1 MSDSSSTLRPKAIP
15 STTPRVLTT
24 NLIPS
29 ITQDLDASDV
39 LECYALVR
47 SVPLHGIADSSI
59 HIQKA
64 VLAFR
69 FRPKR
74 TAFGTLINKD
84 PVEITLEYGPQR
96 AGADLDHDG
105 IPLVQAD
112 AFSMSWDNVGRV
124 YYTTK
129 IVSEAYLSSYY
140 MASMTGTV
148 LEKILL
154 KAVEYAERKRRYQP
168 FAVFSSE
175 TNEKVLKSS
184 SSQDFTSFIWKQLA
198 ILGVEIEPIL
208 APPVHEARLWATAL
222 HKIVPDGTVTHDAT
236 IFYHKLY
243 SCLTAIATNDYT
255 EFTPTQRP
263 TISASPTALPIE
275 TTAPTA
281 TAPTTLDSN
290 NSTHTE
296 PVNVGPL
303 EDDLVDKDA
312 DNDDGDDRRLRKL
325 DQLEDNDDSIEYED
339 DVKDNDIKNEDD
351 VKDNDVKNE
360 DEGDSIIEESNQ
372 GDDFVQ
378 QDDDE
383 EEEHDDSAALDPIES
398 KSTSP
403 SSAAFSSQSPT
414 PLHTPEPTAHIDP
427 DADAEEAQQAAEK
440 AKKAAEEAK
449 NAAQTDAENK
459 AAEAAN
465 EAADAAQKAADATS
479 KAAAQAAMT
488 GILSGDGAMMSSI
501 ITNCFTNPQY
511 GIASLEEDGNLTTQ
525 AYLYRDGSLYWH
537 LELAPPYFTVDKVDR
552 PLPRVADL
560 SSDGEGGNMVDWTI
574 AFIVLGMLLLG
585 IVVILQQ
592 MGYKLFYRMYLL
604 QRWFFNPSKYDY
616 EGDLH
621 DFGDETISFHFSD
634 NGVPISLGGRRT
646 TSSDTSRDGLL
657 NGREELDA
665 DRDHSTSS
673 SSDGVDDERMGDV
686 ELSQIPTHRSL
697 SSSSKMRPTSPP
709 YSNLSSPTFDDD
721 STYSK
726 RIRKNPDLV
735 DLPNL
740 TSKSKVATPV
750 GVRSPKEGEN
760 GLSHKSPTA
769 NDLLD
774 QD

>member
-222 HKIVPDGTVTHDAT
+222 HKIVPDGTVAHDAT

-243 SCLTAIATNDYT
+243 NCLTAIATNDYT

-275 TTAPTA
+275 TTAPTT

-290 NSTHTE
+290 NSTHT
-296 PVNVGPL
+296 
-303 EDDLVDKDA
+303 DDD
-312 DNDDGDDRRLRKL
+312 DDGDDRRLRKL
-325 DQLEDNDDSIEYED
+325 DQLEDNDDSIKDDDYSNDDSIEHED
-339 DVKDNDIKNEDD
+339 DVKDNNIKNED
-351 VKDNDVKNE
+351 E
-360 DEGDSIIEESNQ
+360 DDSIIEESNQ
-372 GDDFVQ
+372 ADDFVQ
-378 QDDDE
+378 QQDNDE
-383 EEEHDDSAALDPIES
+383 EDEHDDSAALDPIES
-398 KSTSP
+398 NSTSP
-403 SSAAFSSQSPT
+403 SPTAFSSQSPT

-479 KAAAQAAMT
+479 KAAAQAAMA
-488 GILSGDGAMMSSI
+488 GILSGDGAIMSNI

-560 SSDGEGGNMVDWTI
+560 SSDGEGGDMVDWTI

-621 DFGDETISFHFSD
+621 DFGDETVSFHFSD

-646 TSSDTSRDGLL
+646 TSSYTSRDGLL
-657 NGREELDA
+657 NGSEELDA

-697 SSSSKMRPTSPP
+697 SSSSMMRPTSPP

-740 TSKSKVATPV
+740 TSSSKVATPV

-769 NDLLD
+769 DDLLD